1 MGDAVLLVVDDD
13 ADGRAD
19 IEREL
24 EDRYARH
31 YRVVCVR
38 SPDDALVRLDEIAG
52 AGDEVALVIAGDQIA
67 GMSGGAL
74 LGEVGHRHPHA
85 RRALLIGFE
94 DLGQRGPGEAIFQG
108 IAHGRFDHYLLRPA
122 DSPDEQFHQTI
133 STMLL
138 EWAEAQRAE
147 PYTIHVVGESW
158 SGRAYE
164 LREALQ
170 HCAVPHSFCLVDSD
184 EGQALVASAR
194 EGAEFPLMVLPNGDV
209 LENPDN
215 ATVAV
220 AAGGPVNPE
229 PGPSTSS

>member
-1 MGDAVLLVVDDD
+1 MRGGD
-13 ADGRAD
+13 
-19 IEREL
+19 
-24 EDRYARH
+24 
-31 YRVVCVR
+31 
-38 SPDDALVRLDEIAG
+38 
-52 AGDEVALVIAGDQIA
+52 
-67 GMSGGAL
+67 L

-122 DSPDEQFHQTI
+122 NSPDEQFHQTI

-147 PYTIHVVGESW
+147 PYTIHIVGESW

-170 HCAVPHSFCLVDSD
+170 HCAVPHSFCP
-184 EGQALVASAR
+184 
-194 EGAEFPLMVLPNGDV
+194 GAHWHWPF
-209 LENPDN
+209 
-215 ATVAV
+215 
-220 AAGGPVNPE
+220 
-229 PGPSTSS
+229 